1 MAHELEHGRQLARH
15 RAALLAG
22 QEPRRLVA
30 SAVAGE
36 RVAPRASR
44 PSRGL
49 QNAAAKEGRGRSPR
63 AGFRGCSLRSPVQR
77 KGRSAR

>member
-1 MAHELEHGRQLARH
+1 MTHELEHGRQLARH

-22 QEPRRLVA
+22 QEPRRLVVL
-30 SAVAGE
+30 AVAGK

-49 QNAAAKEGRGRSPR
+49 HDGRS
-63 AGFRGCSLRSPVQR
+63 
-77 KGRSAR
+77 